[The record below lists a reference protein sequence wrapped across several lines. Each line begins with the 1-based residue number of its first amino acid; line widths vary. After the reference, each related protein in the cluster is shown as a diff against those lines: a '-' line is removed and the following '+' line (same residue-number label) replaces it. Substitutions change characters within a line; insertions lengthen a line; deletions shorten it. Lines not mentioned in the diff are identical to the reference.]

1 MWQQRG
7 ESDALQAVAVML
19 QGTVIDLDT
28 TLSVDAARLSLTHK
42 LPMADSVIL
51 ATAQSNDAILWT
63 QDTDFEGIEGV
74 RYIRKQIL

>member
-1 MWQQRG
+1 
-7 ESDALQAVAVML
+7 ML

-28 TLSVDAARLSLTHK
+28 TLSLDAARLSLAHK

-74 RYIRKQIL
+74 RYIRKQIP

>member
-1 MWQQRG
+1 
-7 ESDALQAVAVML
+7 ML
-19 QGTVIDLDT
+19 QGSVIELDT
-28 TLSVDAARLSLTHK
+28 TLALGAARLSLTHK